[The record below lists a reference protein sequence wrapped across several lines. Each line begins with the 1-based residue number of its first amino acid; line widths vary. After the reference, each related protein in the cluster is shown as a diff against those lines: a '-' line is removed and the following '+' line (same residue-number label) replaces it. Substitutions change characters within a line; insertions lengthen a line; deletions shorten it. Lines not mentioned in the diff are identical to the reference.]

1 MQGEFGVPLLS
12 DQGASRGDGEAGLP
26 RSGQFVQ
33 PLSAPP
39 RQAQAHTDGV
49 GGSRPPLETR
59 QVWLAL
65 WRGYRGPVAARR
77 NSRRILLVVVV
88 VVGLLGVVV
97 VRGVDGGRGAGA
109 GVERAIN
116 VRMMDLG

>member
-1 MQGEFGVPLLS
+1 
-12 DQGASRGDGEAGLP
+12 
-26 RSGQFVQ
+26 
-33 PLSAPP
+33 
-39 RQAQAHTDGV
+39 
-49 GGSRPPLETR
+49 
-59 QVWLAL
+59 
-65 WRGYRGPVAARR
+65 
-77 NSRRILLVVVV
+77 VVV